1 MEYRY
6 SPKANYEDLASGR
19 VLYHAKKIANF
30 PVRLQAEIYCRA
42 KQYLP
47 KQTGLTVY
55 DPLCGGGGSLATLG
69 FLFNREIDRLVGSDI
84 DPEMVSC
91 AEKNLSLLTKEGLSG
106 RKKELEQWYREY
118 RKESHLGAIESAGRL
133 EKLLVHTIETRVLT
147 ADCTKPLP
155 DCRSDIVI
163 TDVPYG
169 NLAEWN
175 DSDAA
180 SMESMLQQLYAIA
193 GEHTVLAVCM
203 DKRQKL
209 CYEKWQ
215 RLERENIGKRRF
227 EILKRKS

>member
-6 SPKANYEDLASGR
+6 SPRANYEDLASGR
-19 VLYHAKKIANF
+19 VLYHVKNIANF

-47 KQTGLTVY
+47 KKTGLTIY
-55 DPLCGGGGSLATLG
+55 DPCCGGGGSLATLG
-69 FLFNREIDRLVGSDI
+69 FLFNEEIDSLIGSDI

-91 AEKNLSLLTKEGLSG
+91 AEKNLSLLSKEGLAG
-106 RKKELEQWYREY
+106 RKKELEQFYRDY
-118 RKESHLGAIESAGRL
+118 QKESHLGAIDSAARL
-133 EKLLVHTIETRVLT
+133 EKLLVHAIETKVLT

-155 DCRSDIVI
+155 DIKPDLVI

-175 DSDAA
+175 DTDA
-180 SMESMLQQLYAIA
+180 SSLEVMLARIYEIA
-193 GEHTVLAVCM
+193 QAHTILAVCM
-203 DKRQKL
+203 DKRQKIRS
-209 CYEKWQ
+209 EKWQ

-227 EILKRKS
+227 EILRKL